1 MRGKLH
7 RIQPYSVLRVGHG
20 GTIGTH
26 NFAATLQ
33 PKLIHA
39 SLPRHLS
46 KKLEV
51 VEGCS
56 GDLRSQPTRAKQEA
70 GFGADLPESMVFAA
84 FAKEPPLF

>member
-1 MRGKLH
+1 M
-7 RIQPYSVLRVGHG
+7 LRATYGHG

-56 GDLRSQPTRAKQEA
+56 GDLRSISTRAKQEA
-70 GFGADLPESMVFAA
+70 GSPHSYLAPE
-84 FAKEPPLF
+84 